1 LSSEAHSHD
10 KSSVMGWMSGYPSDW
25 LRPDIVAGLTTAAV
39 VIPKAMAYAT
49 VAGLPVQVGLYTA
62 FVPMII
68 YAVLGTSR
76 PLSVST
82 TTTLAILA
90 AAELGQVAPNGDAA
104 SLLQA
109 SATLAMLVG
118 AMLVLASILRLG
130 FVANFI
136 SEPVLVGF
144 KAGIGTVIVLDQIP
158 KMLGIHFAKGT
169 FFQNLFAIF
178 KGLPASS
185 LPTLAVAAVMI
196 ALLIGFEHFIPR
208 APAPLIA
215 VAAGI
220 LAAYSMNLQAHG
232 VELIGTIPRGLPS
245 LSLPNLSLVAAL
257 WPGALGIA
265 LMSFTETIAAGR
277 AFAKSDEPTPK
288 ANRELLATGLAN
300 IGGAFFGSMPAGG
313 GTSQTAVN
321 RLAGARSQVAEL
333 VTAAATLATMLFLAP
348 FLSLMPQ
355 ATLAAVVIIYSIGL
369 IKPAEFS
376 AILKI
381 RRTEFTWALAA
392 FAGVIALGTL
402 KGILVAIIL
411 SLFGL
416 AYQVADPPVYVLGRK
431 PGTNVFRPRSE
442 EHPEDETFSG
452 LLLLRVEGRL
462 FFANAEHIAEKMRR
476 LIEEAKPNVVAL
488 DLSGV
493 PDLEYTALKALSEA
507 EKRQRA
513 RNVSVW
519 LVGLN
524 PGVLQVVQKSPL
536 GEVLGRESMHFNLET
551 AVQKHLQRRNPQES

>member
-1 LSSEAHSHD
+1 MSSEAHSHD
-10 KSSVMGWMSGYPSDW
+10 KSSVMGWMSGYPSAW

-104 SLLQA
+104 PLLQA
-109 SATLAMLVG
+109 SATLALLVG
-118 AMLVLASILRLG
+118 AMLVLASVLRLG

-169 FFQNLFAIF
+169 FFHNLFAIF
-178 KGLPASS
+178 QALPESS

-196 ALLIGFEHFIPR
+196 ALLLGFERLIPR

-220 LAAYSMNLQAHG
+220 FGAHFLNLQSHG

-245 LSLPNLSLVAAL
+245 LSLPNFALVSAL

-277 AFAKSDEPTPK
+277 AFARSDEPTPK

-300 IGGAFFGSMPAGG
+300 VGGAFFGSMPAGG

-321 RLAGARSQVAEL
+321 RLAGARSQLAEL

-355 ATLAAVVIIYSIGL
+355 ATLAAVVVIYSIGL

-411 SLFGL
+411 SLVGL

-442 EHPEDETFSG
+442 DHPEDETFPD

-476 LIEEAKPNVVAL
+476 LIDQAKPQVVAL

-493 PDLEYTALKALSEA
+493 PDLEFTALKALSDA
-507 EKRQRA
+507 EKRLRA

-536 GEVLGRESMHFNLET
+536 AEILGREAMHFNLET
-551 AVQKHLQRRNPQES
+551 AVQKHLERRHSAES